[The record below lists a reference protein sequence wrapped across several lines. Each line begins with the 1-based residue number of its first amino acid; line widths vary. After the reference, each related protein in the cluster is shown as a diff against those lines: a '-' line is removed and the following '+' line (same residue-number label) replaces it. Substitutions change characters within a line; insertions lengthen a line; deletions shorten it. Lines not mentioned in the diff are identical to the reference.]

1 MCRISANENYKH
13 SGQLSP
19 RLNVFFSK
27 SVFFKLFIE
36 NSQNLQLTIF
46 KTCNYTNKQQ
56 QQEQKTH
63 KKSYKLVLK
72 Y

>member
-1 MCRISANENYKH
+1 MCSFRNQYF
-13 SGQLSP
+13 L
-19 RLNVFFSK
+19 
-27 SVFFKLFIE
+27 KLFIE